1 VFSSLKA
8 SSVGEEGAFC
18 SGGRVTGSV
27 GEVTT
32 AQLVSLYLEL
42 IRLSGTELGRAMHRT
57 DKPANGFT

>member
-1 VFSSLKA
+1 M
-8 SSVGEEGAFC
+8 GEEGAFC